1 MQDTGT
7 DGNRG
12 DVVWVL
18 MHRRQEAT
26 ESLTQ
31 NPEGILHD
39 TPGTSSCKCVLVR
52 SATDGRMVSS
62 SRSVKRKRHPLRS
75 DRALAGHH

>member
-7 DGNRG
+7 HGNQG

-26 ESLTQ
+26 ESSTQ

-39 TPGTSSCKCVLVR
+39 TPGTRQPVAVNAFS
-52 SATDGRMVSS
+52 
-62 SRSVKRKRHPLRS
+62 
-75 DRALAGHH
+75 